1 MAAIS
6 SSSTNSNNSD
16 GVCLTS
22 IRVIHL
28 HNRSIHCIKCFA
40 NILGDPDQY
49 ELQISHQ
56 FTLIYGPYDRIICAN
71 CNNDVV
77 TTRPGEQCSLC
88 TQKYSNL
95 LSQLSRDDTDLRDIA
110 FRLNIFTDT
119 FEEIVST

>member
-6 SSSTNSNNSD
+6 SSSANSNNSN

-22 IRVIHL
+22 IRIIHL
-28 HNRSIHCIKCFA
+28 HNQLIHCMKCFA
-40 NILGDPDQY
+40 NILVDPDQY

-56 FTLIYGPYDRIICAN
+56 FTFIYGPYDKIVCAI

-77 TTRPGEQCSLC
+77 TTRPSEQCFLC

-95 LSQLSRDDTDLRDIA
+95 LSQLPGDDTDLSNIA